1 MTDGAAVYDPRVL
14 ARVRHLHLRA
24 RVLTTSFLMG
34 EHRSRR
40 VGQAVEFADYQEY
53 LPGMDLRGL
62 DWRVWARSDRY
73 VVKRFET
80 ETELPCNIVLDLSGD
95 LGTGQGA
102 THARAAELP
111 DLDTSKAG
119 YAITLVATLA
129 YYLHCHGEPV
139 GLEIVGGEGMTF
151 RSLPPRAGRN
161 HLQML
166 FLALASA
173 RPSGR
178 ADLLP
183 ALSRVGSRTRRRSL
197 VALVTD
203 GMEEPSTWL
212 PALGAFARRGADL
225 RVFHLYDAR
234 EWALDFSRPA
244 MFFSPEGGEDLA
256 VDPQGAQDAFEEVV
270 REYVAEVRAG
280 VVRWGGRHLLV
291 PTDRPMDIV
300 IRDAIL
306 MHGDAGRAAA
316 DGPVRAGGGDGVTP

>member
-62 DWRVWARSDRY
+62 DWRVWARTDRY

-80 ETELPCNIVLDLSGD
+80 ETELPCNLVLDLSGD
-95 LGTGQGA
+95 LGTGEGA
-102 THARAAELP
+102 QHARAADVP

-151 RSLPPRAGRN
+151 RSLPPRSGRN

-178 ADLLP
+178 ADLAP
-183 ALSRVGSRTRRRSL
+183 ALTRVGSRTRRRSL

-270 REYVAEVRAG
+270 REYVAEVRGG

-291 PTDRPMDIV
+291 PTDRPMDLV
-300 IRDAIL
+300 IRDAIRMSGAL
-306 MHGDAGRAAA
+306 DRSGAGSAL
-316 DGPVRAGGGDGVTP
+316 VGGAP